1 VPLLL
6 LRVAL
11 AIGFCVDFFVAIVAL
26 FFQNAMG
33 PLFDIP
39 LKDPAATT
47 IVGGEFVV
55 VSLVYL
61 TILRAPS
68 RYRALLWLVVLDQ
81 AFAVV
86 LPAYEIARGNVA
98 ATWKTIGPMP
108 FNALLA
114 GIYLYALLRSK
125 PRTGTP
131 APD

>member
-1 VPLLL
+1 VLLIV

-26 FFQNAMG
+26 FFQSAMG
-33 PLFDIP
+33 PIFDVP

-47 IVGGEFVV
+47 IVGGEFIV

-61 TILRAPS
+61 AILRAPL
-68 RYRALLWLVVLDQ
+68 RYRALLWIVVLDQ
-81 AFAVV
+81 VFGFV

-114 GIYLYALLRSK
+114 AVYLYALLRLS
-125 PRTGTP
+125 RERDSTHGV
-131 APD
+131 